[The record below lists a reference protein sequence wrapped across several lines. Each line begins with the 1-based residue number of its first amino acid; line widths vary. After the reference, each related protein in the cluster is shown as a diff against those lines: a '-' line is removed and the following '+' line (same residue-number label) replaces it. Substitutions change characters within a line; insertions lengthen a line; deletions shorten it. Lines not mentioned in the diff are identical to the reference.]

1 MVFAG
6 EMAMT
11 IILVLV
17 VMMIE
22 RYANRTNTKKVEE
35 KKLQDEGDE

>member
-1 MVFAG
+1 VVFAG

>member
-35 KKLQDEGDE
+35 KKLQGEGDE